1 MHRSYQPAVPTCNR
15 YLQQRWDQADYQQHK
30 SKVQKAT
37 PTVDT
42 TGPQMPAHLQVKLK
56 KLQLEEERLAQITR
70 DNQILSS
77 KLADIVNSKGTVQ
90 NWNSYSCK
98 SLNVEKRQRE
108 QARISQENQATLQR
122 IVACESEYSQA
133 RLRGEWERVQ
143 RLRSDIGRYP
153 RRPKAQQESKKKKI
167 CMGEEERTVSGESSG
182 SEQEEKNTEDSSTE
196 E

>member
-1 MHRSYQPAVPTCNR
+1 MLISLRHGQGNMHRSYQPAVPTCNR

-30 SKVQKAT
+30 SK
-37 PTVDT
+37 
-42 TGPQMPAHLQVKLK
+42 
-56 KLQLEEERLAQITR
+56 LEEERLAQITR

-153 RRPKAQQESKKKKI
+153 RRPQAQQESKKKKI